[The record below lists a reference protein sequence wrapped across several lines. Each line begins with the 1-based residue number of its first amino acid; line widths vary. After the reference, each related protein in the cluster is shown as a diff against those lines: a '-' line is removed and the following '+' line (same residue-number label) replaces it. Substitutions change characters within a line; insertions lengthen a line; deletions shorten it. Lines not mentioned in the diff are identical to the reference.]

1 MVKGTQSRSCMFDPP
16 ICTNDYFFVTHI
28 EKWSSLNQS
37 GKQGGGQVG
46 PKGSQ
51 ICQPLTNGADLVGV
65 EVRWVDKNG
74 MILKEAYPFG
84 SIESRRG

>member
-1 MVKGTQSRSCMFDPP
+1 MVKGTQSRSCLFDPH
-16 ICTNDYFFVTHI
+16 ICTNDYFFMPHI
-28 EKWSSLNQS
+28 EKWSSLNIS
-37 GKQGGGQVG
+37 GKQGRRQVG
-46 PKGSQ
+46 TRALQ

-65 EVRWVDKNG
+65 EVRWVDKSG